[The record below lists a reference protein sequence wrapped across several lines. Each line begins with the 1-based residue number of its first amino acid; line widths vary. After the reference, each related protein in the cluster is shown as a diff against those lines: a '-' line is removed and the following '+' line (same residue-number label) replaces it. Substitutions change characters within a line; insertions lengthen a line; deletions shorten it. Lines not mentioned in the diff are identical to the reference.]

1 MSTALL
7 DLGDR
12 YWALGLPAAARSALT
27 RALAA
32 NGDAAPALRLTDI
45 ALAQGDAKSALR
57 FAAEAAKRAPGP
69 ATKILLGRAQLAAG
83 ELAAARMSLLVAID
97 SPKLAS
103 WERPRVHFEL
113 SRVAQGQG
121 DAQGAAAQAN
131 AGFDAML
138 EATGAIDLALVE
150 ELCAAVVAHGR
161 TSDATASIDA
171 AKAKPTANQA
181 LVALCA
187 ASLLVARQAAG
198 DATVS
203 DRQIDDALEAITAG
217 GDAGVS
223 GVSIRLRRLERR
235 VRKHAGDA
243 STLLAELDE
252 LIGVAA
258 GEALPAVDRARLWFL
273 YAAVCSDDPSKRD
286 RAEDAYRKGLAFQ
299 PGHTGAACRLALLM
313 LDRGDQAGALAEI
326 ERALRIDA
334 SHGMAWRNAA
344 RMLDAQS
351 PSLGVVVGRL
361 LDAANPG
368 AGSVAGGVAPRLV
381 TATAEVARHDVLA
394 GVYAHGHRVKN
405 LLGIIGARARS
416 ARKAASSS
424 RRGDGAGDGDLHD
437 RLKDLE
443 TDVTALYEEWAQYL
457 RSMQAPTPTV
467 ELVTLPPLLHE
478 VVVAAQARTQQVPI
492 ALETAAGLPDVRGD
506 RMLLREALLNVI
518 SNAAEACAPDGGV
531 VSVRVRAVAAPT
543 GSAAPIVE
551 MVIAD
556 TGPGIPRAHLGR
568 LFVPGFT
575 TKETGS
581 GVGLAIAERVVSAHH
596 GRITVDSEEG
606 RGTTITI
613 TLPTDKTGLQSL
625 PLWSI
630 AER

>member
-1 MSTALL
+1 MTALL
-7 DLGDR
+7 ELGDR

-32 NGDAAPALRLTDI
+32 NGDASPALRLTDI
-45 ALAQGDAKSALR
+45 ALAQGDAQSALK

-69 ATKILLGRAQLAAG
+69 TTKILLGRAQLAAG

-97 SPKLAS
+97 SPKLAP
-103 WERPRVHFEL
+103 WERPRVHLEL

-161 TSDATASIDA
+161 ASDATASTDA
-171 AKAKPTANQA
+171 AKSKPTAHQA

-217 GDAGVS
+217 GAGVS
-223 GVSIRLRRLERR
+223 GTSIRLRRLERR

-252 LIGVAA
+252 LTGVAA
-258 GEALPAVDRARLWFL
+258 GEVLPAVDRARLWFL
-273 YAAVCSDDPSKRD
+273 YAAVCSDDPNKRD

-334 SHGMAWRNAA
+334 SHGLAWRNAA

-416 ARKAASSS
+416 ARKV
-424 RRGDGAGDGDLHD
+424 AGDGDLHE

-467 ELVTLPPLLHE
+467 ELVTLAPLLHE

-518 SNAAEACAPDGGV
+518 SNAAEACAPSGGA
-531 VSVRVRAVAAPT
+531 VSVRVRAVAAPG
-543 GSAAPIVE
+543 GSTAPIVE
-551 MVIAD
+551 IVVAD